1 MKNIKII
8 LALTLAL
15 VLLAGCGGGVTA
27 EDLAGEWTMTVTSTE
42 DDVTYL
48 MDSMDLYEEERAF
61 VDMSSM
67 NDVLIA
73 TFGADGSYSFVYEV
87 EANKACV
94 RAFYEGVITALFD
107 NRAEL
112 TALYGEE
119 VADMTREEFDQFY
132 AEIYGMTD
140 MATLVDEL
148 VEYAYDY
155 EALAEPIEVGTFKI
169 VGSNLMCTIEGETEV
184 GSIGFKLDGDT
195 LTLTY
200 SDGEEVYT
208 RVK

>member
-1 MKNIKII
+1 MKHLKLI
-8 LALTLAL
+8 LVLTLVMAML
-15 VLLAGCGGGVTA
+15 CGCGGGISA
-27 EDLAGEWTMTVTSTE
+27 EDLAGEWTMTVTSLEE
-42 DDVTYL
+42 DVIYL

-61 VDMSSM
+61 VDMGSM
-67 NDVLIA
+67 NDVLTA
-73 TFGADGSYSFVYEV
+73 TFGADGSYSFVYDV

-94 RAFYEGVITALFD
+94 RAFYEGIITALYD

-112 TALYGEE
+112 VELYGEE
-119 VADMTREEFDQFY
+119 VVDMTREAFDQFY
-132 AEIYGMTD
+132 AEAYGMTD
-140 MATLVDEL
+140 MATLMDEL

-155 EALAEPIEVGTFKI
+155 EALAEPIEVGTFTI
-169 VGSNLMCTIEGETEV
+169 VGSNLMCTIEGESEV

>member
-15 VLLAGCGGGVTA
+15 VLLTGCGGGVSA
-27 EDLAGEWTMTVTSTE
+27 EDLAGEWIMTVTSNE
-42 DDVTYL
+42 DDVIYL

-169 VGSNLMCTIEGETEV
+169 VGSNLMCEPTDGNEA

>member
-15 VLLAGCGGGVTA
+15 VLLTGCGGGVTA

-42 DDVTYL
+42 DDVIYL

-132 AEIYGMTD
+132 AEVYGMTD

>member
-1 MKNIKII
+1 MKHLKLI
-8 LALTLAL
+8 LILTLVMAML
-15 VLLAGCGGGVTA
+15 CGCGGGVSA
-27 EDLAGEWTMTVTSTE
+27 EDLAGEWTMTVTSSE
-42 DDVTYL
+42 DDVVYL
-48 MDSMDLYEEERAF
+48 MDTMDLYEEERAF
-61 VDMSSM
+61 VDMGSM

-94 RAFYEGVITALFD
+94 RAFYEGVITALYD

-112 TALYGEE
+112 TGLYGEE
-119 VADMTREEFDQFY
+119 VVDMTREEFDQFY
-132 AEIYGMTD
+132 AEVYGMTD
-140 MATLVDEL
+140 MATLMDEL

-155 EALAEPIEVGTFKI
+155 DVMAEPIEVGTFKI